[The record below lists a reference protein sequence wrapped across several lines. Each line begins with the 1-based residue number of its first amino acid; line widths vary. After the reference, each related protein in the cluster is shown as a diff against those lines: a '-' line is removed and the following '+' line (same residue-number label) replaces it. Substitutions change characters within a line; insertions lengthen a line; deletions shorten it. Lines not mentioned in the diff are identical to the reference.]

1 MSRSVSIRRTSRTV
15 SKNLKQ
21 RSGLLAAAI
30 AGVVLGG
37 SLLAPAR
44 AGTFTWDVSRTTTW
58 SDPTAWGGVAPTGAN
73 NTDNLIFGGSEGV
86 LYTSTVDTPDPFII
100 NRLTLNSSATTT
112 TEIINNSNVN
122 GFSLAGTTPSITQ
135 NGAGTFQIDSAIALT
150 GATTLNGTGT
160 GTTIF
165 NGVIGGVGPLTV
177 NGGGIWRI
185 TNLNNTYTGN
195 TTITNGVLEI
205 NSNNTDFPLLTTGN
219 SPLGVGTTVNINA
232 ATPGGLAE
240 LRIVSG
246 SGRALLFPTT
256 TPASVNKTFAFGLNG
271 GTINIDGRISDNTSL
286 FNITTPNVTGGSTVL
301 FKFNG
306 GPNHLSSNG
315 LTDGNWSNA
324 NNALRLGVTN
334 NANFNSPIR
343 VELSSGATFVMPNIG
358 TLNNIL
364 TVRGV
369 PGGDPTSG
377 PD

>member
-100 NRLTLNSSATTT
+100 KRLTLNSTA
-112 TEIINNSNVN
+112 
-122 GFSLAGTTPSITQ
+122 
-135 NGAGTFQIDSAIALT
+135 
-150 GATTLNGTGT
+150 
-160 GTTIF
+160 TTIF

-315 LTDGNWSNA
+315 HTDGNWSNA